1 LATCRNNSSLCGRP
15 CSPGIDPAREGARC

>member
-1 LATCRNNSSLCGRP
+1 LATCRNDSSLCGRP